1 MCGIAGFLAPGPLAE
16 TPELTRR
23 LAVMAASLDHRGPD
37 SRGTWT
43 DDMAG
48 LAASRL
54 AILDRSAAGNQP
66 LADSGGEVQVVFNGE
81 IYNHAA
87 LRQTLEKAGHSFR
100 GHCDTEVVLN
110 SPLIKRL
117 FPASLPTE
125 KSGGENRL
133 AACRD
138 PQR

>member
-1 MCGIAGFLAPGPLAE
+1 MRAGAVASESGVLVTFPNNETRRLAPGPSSII
-16 TPELTRR
+16 TQ
-23 LAVMAASLDHRGPD
+23 AVIEVFAKDFLEYPAVLWLSESGNKVVARDDEIAA
-37 SRGTWT
+37 
-43 DDMAG
+43 
-48 LAASRL
+48 
-54 AILDRSAAGNQP
+54 AIG
-66 LADSGGEVQVVFNGE
+66 
-81 IYNHAA
+81 
-87 LRQTLEKAGHSFR
+87 
-100 GHCDTEVVLN
+100 LN